1 MQATLPDLCPRTNI
15 SKVNLR
21 EQELD
26 ELSTSCMR
34 EYVINIVDSW
44 GMNVT
49 INITR
54 WSQNSA
60 WTPGQQVPNCMLFLH
75 DE

>member
-34 EYVINIVDSW
+34 EYVINIVDS
-44 GMNVT
+44 
-49 INITR
+49 
-54 WSQNSA
+54 
-60 WTPGQQVPNCMLFLH
+60 
-75 DE
+75 